1 MPRFVIEFYVRLYFE
16 GRRLAHWTFELVL
29 ETFPVEGDFSHDVNI
44 RVARNGLVTCDHEAD
59 GSSDS
64 EPEV

>member
-16 GRRLAHWTFELVL
+16 GRRLAHLNLEWVL
-29 ETFPVEGDFSHDVNI
+29 EAFPVEGDFSHDVNI
-44 RVARNGLVTCDHEAD
+44 RVARNGLVTWDHNAD